1 MTQRGIN
8 RVVMAVWDLEKGKAF
23 YSKLLGA
30 TFHPVHEEDA
40 AAHGIECAIAWD
52 AGVELVAPLPDCRS
66 FVRKHLEKNGEGLMG
81 AVFAVE
87 DVDASK
93 DAAGALGVGVV
104 GALDYDQATIDRWLQ
119 GRFEKYKEYFLA
131 PDGPLSPGLLLGEF
145 KERSPFAP
153 NDLSD

>member
-1 MTQRGIN
+1 MKQRGIN
-8 RVVMAVWDLEKGKAF
+8 RVVMAVWDLEKGNTF
-23 YSKLLGA
+23 YAKLLGA

-52 AGVELVAPLPDCRS
+52 AGVELVAPLPDRPS
-66 FVRKHLEKNGEGLMG
+66 FVRQHLEKNGEGLVG

-93 DAAGALGVGVV
+93 DAALKLGVRVV
-104 GALDYDQATIDRWLQ
+104 GSLDYEQATIDRWLQ

-145 KERSPFAP
+145 IDQERGS
-153 NDLSD
+153 

>member
-1 MTQRGIN
+1 MVQRGIN
-8 RVVMAVWDLEKGKAF
+8 RVAMAVWDLEKGKAF

-52 AGVELVAPLPDCRS
+52 AGVELVAPLSDRPSC
-66 FVRKHLEKNGEGLMG
+66 VRQHLEKNGEGLVG

-93 DAAGALGVGVV
+93 DAALELGVRVV
-104 GALDYDQATIDRWLQ
+104 GSLDYEQATIDRWLQ

-131 PDGPLSPGLLLGEF
+131 PDGPLGPGLLLGEF
-145 KERSPFAP
+145 VDRERGRR
-153 NDLSD
+153 